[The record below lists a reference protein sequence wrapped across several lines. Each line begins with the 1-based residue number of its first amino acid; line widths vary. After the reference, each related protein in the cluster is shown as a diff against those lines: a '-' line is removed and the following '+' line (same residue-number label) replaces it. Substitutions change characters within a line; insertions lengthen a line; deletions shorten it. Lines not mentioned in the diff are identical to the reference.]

1 MSSGTTLSPQVM
13 GARLK
18 SARVLR
24 GKTLDDVATS
34 VGMNKTTIMRYERG
48 QIQSPKAP
56 ILRAIAGY
64 LNINPGWLTGE
75 SDQIEPDSQSSLERY
90 LEMVETRP
98 EIRALLKSVDGA
110 DPAEVEAVID
120 FFTALRRNQ
129 VD

>member
-1 MSSGTTLSPQVM
+1 MTTTISISPHVM

-24 GKTLDDVATS
+24 GKTLDEVAAS

-48 QIQSPKAP
+48 QIQSPKVP
-56 ILRAIAGY
+56 ILRAIAAY

-75 SDQIEPDSQSSLERY
+75 SDQIEPDSSDSLDRY

-110 DPAEVEAVID
+110 APQEVEAVVD
-120 FFTALRRNQ
+120 FFTAMRSFTAE
-129 VD
+129 

>member
-1 MSSGTTLSPQVM
+1 MGTSITLSPQVM

-24 GKTLDDVATS
+24 GKTLDDVAAS

-48 QIQSPKAP
+48 QIQSPKVP
-56 ILRAIAGY
+56 ILRAIAAY

-75 SDQIEPDSQSSLERY
+75 SDQIEPDSQNSLERY

-110 DPAEVEAVID
+110 DPQEVEAVVE
-120 FFTALRRNQ
+120 FFTAMRNHP
-129 VD
+129 